1 VYFFHSLHNPPPI
14 LKQYSSI
21 LDIISLRCTYP
32 HSLNNLPPILKQYS
46 STHLM
51 SPSCISSLDT
61 VYQLNVN
68 IPTVYKITINT
79 YMVHSVFWL
88 RLFLPQNLFIDM
100 KTDYQALCCMTLC
113 SNIVVMFILYVC
125 VKLMMNSAMLY

>member
-1 VYFFHSLHNPPPI
+1 MYFSHSLNNPPPI
-14 LKQYSSI
+14 LKWYCST

-32 HSLNNLPPILKQYS
+32 HSQHNLPPILTIWLNTSNITELY
-46 STHLM
+46 
-51 SPSCISSLDT
+51 ISLDT

-68 IPTVYKITINT
+68 ILTVYKITNNT
-79 YMVHSVFWL
+79 CMVHSVFWL

-125 VKLMMNSAMLY
+125 VELRMNSNMLY